1 MLPDA
6 RLCTLTMT
14 EEAIMKKTISF
25 AMMHFSV
32 AFSVAYMLTGS
43 AVVGGMLALIEPAVN
58 TVVFYF
64 HEKAWKRIDEGVP
77 LLTGLV
83 H

>member
-1 MLPDA
+1 
-6 RLCTLTMT
+6 
-14 EEAIMKKTISF
+14 MKKTISF

-32 AFSVAYMLTGS
+32 AFSVAYILTGS

-64 HEKAWKRIDEGVP
+64 HEKAWKRIDAGAP